1 MRRIQFGDID
11 FAAMHFFEVQTFGGR
26 FVGID
31 LVYDGPQGMKRVAV
45 NISARE
51 ARCIRRALKQAIH
64 RIEEK
69 A

>member
-11 FAAMHFFEVQTFGGR
+11 FAGSHYFEVQTYAGR

-31 LVYDGPQGMKRVAV
+31 LVYDSPVGAKRVAV
-45 NISARE
+45 NISTRE
-51 ARCIRRALKQAIH
+51 ARCIRRALRKAIH